1 MFIVLPGKNDRNET
15 KTAAEYLSN
24 ETKNTRTTPGCTATG
39 RHRGVSPQRQVSSAR
54 QQAQRTQFAIQ
65 GGAPQS
71 QQACSGIDIVSILKK
86 QRQEITGFSAEV
98 EGDRVQVDEA
108 KPFKSI
114 LVKFFLEGN
123 IDPKKALKSAELSFD
138 KYCSVSK
145 TLEPNVAIAYEVY
158 VNGNLA
164 N

>member
-1 MFIVLPGKNDRNET
+1 MKITLNRINSD
-15 KTAAEYLSN
+15 YLFECTNQSGN
-24 ETKNTRTTPGCTATG
+24 KILLDNTSQPDAKGI
-39 RHRGVSPQRQVSSAR
+39 SPMESILMAVA
-54 QQAQRTQFAIQ
+54 
-65 GGAPQS
+65 G
-71 QQACSGIDIVSILKK
+71 CSGIDIVSILKK
-86 QRQEITGFSAEV
+86 QRQDITSFSAEV
-98 EGDRVQVDEA
+98 EGERVQVDDA

-158 VNGNLA
+158 VNGNLV

>member
-1 MFIVLPGKNDRNET
+1 MKITLNRINGDYLFECTNQSGNKILLDNTSQPGAK
-15 KTAAEYLSN
+15 
-24 ETKNTRTTPGCTATG
+24 
-39 RHRGVSPQRQVSSAR
+39 GVSPMESILMAVA
-54 QQAQRTQFAIQ
+54 
-65 GGAPQS
+65 G
-71 QQACSGIDIVSILKK
+71 CSGIDIVSILKK

-98 EGDRVQVDEA
+98 EGERVQVDEA

-123 IDPKKALKSAELSFD
+123 VDPKKALKSAELSFD

-145 TLEPNVAIAYEVY
+145 TLEANVAIGYEVY
-158 VNGNLA
+158 VNGNLV